1 MQQKTFTRIPADC
14 HTCIRNVSHIHPLNA
29 IQSVSQRKKMK
40 KFFIITALSVL
51 TLTASAQITI
61 TKQGKAEA
69 RIVCSDNEKQTI
81 EAAKTFNHF
90 LKLISGSELSV
101 TQDRKVKRGD
111 IVLSSASSVAGDDGF
126 DILCKDQLLR
136 ISGNQNGVVYGVCEI
151 FEKYLGV
158 DYLAAGVC
166 NYDKNPNV
174 SLPYIHDVQTPAFSF
189 RQCFSPGDNDD
200 KFVKWFRLEHHKDI
214 FIDDMWVHT
223 FNKIMPSSVYGK
235 DHPEYYSMIRGKRQ
249 PGDHSQWCL
258 TNPEVFKTVCREL
271 DKIFAANNDGDIIA
285 ISQNDGNDTYCTCD
299 ECKKVYEEEGA
310 VSGAYVR
317 FLNKLAAHYPDKKFI
332 TLAYLFT
339 MDPPRHVKPADNV
352 YIMLCDIDT
361 KREVPL
367 TDNASGQ
374 HFVRAIQGW
383 SAITDKIFVW
393 DYVMNFDN
401 CVEPFPNF
409 HILQDNIRLFHKHN
423 AKMIFEQSNRTI
435 GTDMVELRTYILA
448 KLMWNPEAD
457 VDALTKHFLNEY
469 YHEAAPYLYRYLN
482 IMQGALLSSN
492 KELWI
497 YDSPITHKDG
507 MFNKHLMKT
516 YKRLFDDAEEAV
528 KDKKE
533 VLDRVRL
540 ARLPLQYTELEI
552 ARTENNNDAAELT
565 EKVRL
570 FRERSVYFN
579 VPTLNERANKP
590 TDYCDL
596 YLKRYIPNNETNYA
610 LGAKVTYS
618 IKPAQRYMPIADKAL
633 TDGLYGGTTF
643 VESWVGWEGID
654 GEFTLDLGKEYDI
667 TTINADFLHQLG
679 QWILEPASVTYSVS
693 TDNKTFTDFG
703 THKFKE
709 DRGIEVKFVNGTVTK
724 SQPVKARYI
733 KVFVKGIGNCP
744 SWHYGV
750 GYPAWFFIDEIT
762 VK

>member
-1 MQQKTFTRIPADC
+1 MF
-14 HTCIRNVSHIHPLNA
+14 V
-29 IQSVSQRKKMK
+29 
-40 KFFIITALSVL
+40 SVL
-51 TLTASAQITI
+51 VTAGVSAQISI
-61 TKQGKAEA
+61 TKKGKAKA
-69 RIVCSDNEKQTI
+69 RIVCSDDDESTVS
-81 EAAKTFNHF
+81 AANTFNHF
-90 LKLISGSELSV
+90 IKLLSGTELPVAHGS
-101 TQDRKVKRGD
+101 KVKSGD
-111 IVLSSASSVAGDDGF
+111 IVLASSSSEAGSDGF
-126 DILCKDQLLR
+126 SILCQDNILN
-136 ISGNQNGVVYGVCEI
+136 ISGNQHGVIYGVCEV

-166 NYDKNPNV
+166 NYEADADV
-174 SLPYIHDVQTPAFSF
+174 SLPYIKDVQTPAFSF
-189 RQCFSPGDNDD
+189 RQCFSPGDSDPL
-200 KFVKWFRLEHHKDI
+200 FVNWFRLEHHKDV
-214 FIDDMWVHT
+214 FVKDYWVHT
-223 FNKIMPSSVYGK
+223 FNKIMPSAVYGK

-258 TNPEVFKTVCREL
+258 TNPEVFRVVCSQL
-271 DKIFAANNDGDIIA
+271 DKIFAENPGGEIIA
-285 ISQNDGNDTYCTCD
+285 ISQNDGNDTYCTCP

-317 FLNKLAAHYPDKKFI
+317 FLNQLAQHYPDKKFI

-339 MDPPRHVKPADNV
+339 MDPPKKVKPLDNV

-367 TDNASGQ
+367 TDNASGR
-374 HFVRAIQGW
+374 HFVKAAEGW
-383 SAITDKIFVW
+383 SAITENIFVW

-409 HILQDNIRLFHKHN
+409 HILQDNIRLFKKN
-423 AKMIFEQSNRTI
+423 KAKMIFEQSNRTP

-457 VDALTKHFLNEY
+457 VDALTKHFLREY
-469 YHEAAPYLYRYLN
+469 YHEAAPYIYRYLN
-482 IMQGALLSSN
+482 IMQGALLSSQ

-507 MFNKHLMKT
+507 MFNHNLMKT
-516 YKRLFDDAEEAV
+516 YKRLFDAAEAAV
-528 KDKKE
+528 AADKV
-533 VLDRVRL
+533 VLDRVRM

-552 ARTENNNDAAELT
+552 ARTENNNDPAELT
-565 EKVRL
+565 AKVKL
-570 FRERSVYFN
+570 FRDRCEYFK
-579 VPTLNERANKP
+579 VPTLNERSNHP
-590 TDYCDL
+590 LEYCDL
-596 YLKRYIPNNETNYA
+596 YLKRYIPTTETNYA
-610 LGAKVTYS
+610 LGCKVTYN
-618 IKPAQRYMPIADKAL
+618 INPAERYMPIADKAL

-654 GEFTLDLGKEYDI
+654 GEFVLDLGQERDI

-679 QWILEPASVTYSVS
+679 QWILQPASVTYSVS
-693 TDNKTFTDFG
+693 LDNKNFTEFG
-703 THKFKE
+703 THVFPE
-709 DRGIEVKFVNGTVTK
+709 DRSIQVKFVGGVVEK

>member
-1 MQQKTFTRIPADC
+1 
-14 HTCIRNVSHIHPLNA
+14 
-29 IQSVSQRKKMK
+29 MK
-40 KFFIITALSVL
+40 KIFILTVL
-51 TLTASAQITI
+51 LVTSLTVSAQITI
-61 TKQGKAEA
+61 TKNGKAKA
-69 RIVCSDNEKQTI
+69 HIVCSDNEKSTI
-81 EAAKTFNHF
+81 TAAETFNHF
-90 LKLISGSELSV
+90 LKLISGTELTISKNC
-101 TQDRKVKRGD
+101 KVKSGD
-111 IVLSSASSVAGDDGF
+111 IVLGSSSKNVGHDGF
-126 DILCKDQLLR
+126 EIVCIDNTLKVN
-136 ISGNQNGVVYGVCEI
+136 GNQKGVIYGVCEI

-158 DYLAAGVC
+158 DYLTADVC
-166 NYDKNPNV
+166 NYDKNPDV
-174 SLPYIHDVQTPAFSF
+174 SLPYIKDAQTPAFSF
-189 RQCFSPGDNDD
+189 RQCFSPGDRDQF
-200 KFVKWFRLEHHKDI
+200 FVNWFRLEHHKDI
-214 FIDDMWVHT
+214 FVNDMWVHT
-223 FNKIMPSSVYGK
+223 FNKIMPSTIYGK
-235 DHPEYYSMIRGKRQ
+235 EHPEYYSMIRGKRQ

-258 TNPEVFKTVCREL
+258 TNPEVFDVVCSQL
-271 DKIFAANNDGDIIA
+271 DKVFAANPEGEIIA

-299 ECKKVYEEEGA
+299 ECKKVYKEEGA

-339 MDPPRHVKPADNV
+339 MDPPKHVKPADNV

-367 TDNASGQ
+367 TDNASGR
-374 HFVRAIQGW
+374 HFVRAIEGW
-383 SAITDKIFVW
+383 SAITDNIFVW
-393 DYVMNFDN
+393 DYIMNFDN
-401 CVEPFPNF
+401 CVEPFPNH

-423 AKMIFEQSNRTI
+423 AKMLFEQSNRTI
-435 GTDMVELRTYILA
+435 GTDMVELRTYIIA

-457 VDALTKHFLNEY
+457 VDALTKHFLKEY
-469 YHEAAPYLYRYLN
+469 YHEAAPYIYRYLN

-507 MFNKHLMKT
+507 MFNKKLMKT
-516 YKRLFDDAEEAV
+516 YNRLFDAAEDAV
-528 KDKKE
+528 KDKKD

-540 ARLPLQYTELEI
+540 SRLPLQYTELEI
-552 ARTENNNDAAELT
+552 ARTESNNNAEELKS
-565 EKVRL
+565 KVKL
-570 FRERSVYFN
+570 FRDRSVYFK
-579 VPTLNERANKP
+579 VPTLNERSNKP
-590 TDYCDL
+590 EDYCDL

-610 LGAKVTYS
+610 LGAKVSYS
-618 IKPAQRYMPIADKAL
+618 INPAKRYMPIADKAL

-679 QWILEPASVTYSVS
+679 QWILEPESVTYSVS
-693 TDNKTFTDFG
+693 SDNKNFTEFG
-703 THKFKE
+703 KHVFPE
-709 DRGIEVKFVNGTVTK
+709 DRGIQVKFVEGKVTVAK
-724 SQPVKARYI
+724 PVKARYI
-733 KVFVKGIGNCP
+733 KVYVKSIGNCP

>member
-1 MQQKTFTRIPADC
+1 MRKIFLLFAA
-14 HTCIRNVSHIHPLNA
+14 A
-29 IQSVSQRKKMK
+29 IISVS
-40 KFFIITALSVL
+40 S
-51 TLTASAQITI
+51 SAQITV
-61 TKQGKAEA
+61 TRKGKAEA
-69 RIVCSDNEKQTI
+69 RIVCADDAKSTKD
-81 EAAKTFNHF
+81 AAAYFADFTKR
-90 LKLISGSELSV
+90 ISGAELKITHDEKV
-101 TQDRKVKRGD
+101 RKGD
-111 IVLSSASSVAGDDGF
+111 IVLGSTAPAAGDDGF
-126 DILCKDQLLR
+126 VITCKDGILNIR
-136 ISGNQNGVVYGVCEI
+136 GNQRGVVYGVCDI
-151 FEKYLGV
+151 FEKYFGM
-158 DYLAAGVC
+158 DYLAADVC
-166 NYDKNPNV
+166 NYDKNPDMK
-174 SLPYIHDVQTPAFSF
+174 LPYINDIQTPAFSF
-189 RQCFSPGDNDD
+189 RQCFSPGDED
-200 KFVKWFRLEHHKDI
+200 KTFVDWFRLEHHKDL
-214 FIDDMWVHT
+214 FINDYFVHT

-235 DHPEYYSMIRGKRQ
+235 EHPEYYSMIRGKRQ

-258 TNPEVFKTVCREL
+258 TNPEVFEVACREL
-271 DKIFAANNDGDIIA
+271 DKIFAAHPEGDIIA
-285 ISQNDGNDTYCTCD
+285 VSQNDGNDTYCTCD

-339 MDPPRHVKPADNV
+339 MDPPKHVKPASNV

-367 TDNASGQ
+367 TDNASGR
-374 HFVRAIQGW
+374 HFVKAIEGW
-383 SAITDKIFVW
+383 SAITENIFVW
-393 DYVMNFDN
+393 DYIINFDN

-409 HILQDNIRLFHKHN
+409 HILQDNVRLFHKHN
-423 AKMIFEQSNRTI
+423 AKMLFEQSCRSI
-435 GTDMVELRTYILA
+435 GTDMVELRTYILS

-457 VDALTKHFLNEY
+457 VDSLTKHFLKEY
-469 YHEAAPYLYRYLN
+469 YHEAAPYIYRYIN

-507 MFNKHLMKT
+507 MFNKNLMKT
-516 YKRLFDDAEEAV
+516 YNKLFDAAEEAV
-528 KDKKE
+528 KDKKD

-540 ARLPLQYTELEI
+540 SRLPLQYTELEI
-552 ARTENNNDAAELT
+552 ARTEKIDDAEELKS
-565 EKVRL
+565 KVML
-570 FRERSVYFN
+570 FRERCKLYN
-579 VPTLNERANKP
+579 VTTLNERNNNP
-590 TDYCDL
+590 LDYCDL
-596 YLKRYIPNNETNYA
+596 YLQRYIPTGETNYA
-610 LGAKVTYS
+610 LGAKVSYS
-618 IKPAQRYMPIADKAL
+618 INPGKRYQPIADTAL

-679 QWILEPASVTYSVS
+679 QWILEPESVTYSVS

-709 DRGIEVKFVNGTVTK
+709 DRGIQVKFVNGKVERQ
-724 SQPVKARYI
+724 QPVKARYI
-733 KVFVKGIGNCP
+733 KVYVKSIGNCP